1 MSRQTSAVV
10 LVALGVVLGAVLIF
24 AGLSQRYLWD
34 DEAETALL
42 AERVLRFGVPLAW
55 DGASLVSQECG
66 QDFDQNYVWRQTPWL
81 PIYVAAASFKLFG
94 VSTFAARLPFALL
107 GLLAVPSMYLL
118 ARRVFNDWTTAL
130 LAAASLLF
138 SVPFLLHVRQC
149 RYYSLAI
156 FASIWILYFF
166 FSLRERPRLA
176 AAGLAVSLTMLLHTS
191 QLLFFGAVA
200 GLVLGFL
207 VAWFDRAA
215 LPWLAAGLAASV
227 ALNFPWLLGSDLGG
241 KSGNLLSLNSA
252 AIYLTSLIWYVTRIE
267 SYAFSALLLGAA
279 LVVAVAMKWTRID
292 LAAPETRACLFL
304 VAFTVAHVVVVALVP
319 FVFFRY
325 ALTLLP
331 VLALLQARI
340 IRVIGQG
347 SRALAAAVLLLALLI
362 DRGDLVFAGR
372 FTITLYKYVDE
383 IIHHVPGPIEGIVTY
398 LKDAARP
405 GDRVFISYGDLP
417 LRFYTKLEVRGGQGC
432 QSLAGWPPPEWAIV
446 RYFFR
451 FRPAA
456 PGATEDAGRTIQYL
470 RSELT
475 ERQYRR
481 VDLPVID
488 TIWENIP
495 EPDRLVFRIPANR
508 PKVSLYQKIRP

>member
-1 MSRQTSAVV
+1 MSRQTGVGALVV
-10 LVALGVVLGAVLIF
+10 VGVVLGALLIF
-24 AGLSQRYLWD
+24 AGLGQRYLWD

-66 QDFDQNYVWRQTPWL
+66 QDYDQNYVWRQTPWL
-81 PIYVAAASFKLFG
+81 PIYVAASSFKLFG
-94 VSTFAARLPFALL
+94 VGTFAARLPFALL

-118 ARRVFNDWTTAL
+118 ARRVFHDWTTAH

-166 FSLRERPRLA
+166 FSLRERPRLG
-176 AAGLAVSLTMLLHTS
+176 AAGLALSLTMLLHTS
-191 QLLFFGAVA
+191 QLLFLGAVA

-207 VAWFDRAA
+207 VARFDHAA
-215 LPWLAAGLAASV
+215 LPWLAAGLAASI

-252 AIYLTSLIWYVTRIE
+252 ATYLTSLIWYVTRIE
-267 SYAFSALLLGAA
+267 VYAFSAVLLVTA
-279 LVVAVAMKWTRID
+279 LIVVAAMKWARID
-292 LAAPETRACLFL
+292 FAAPETRACLFL
-304 VAFTVAHVVVVALVP
+304 VVFTVAHVLVVALVP

-325 ALTLLP
+325 ALPLLP
-331 VLALLQARI
+331 VLGLLQARI
-340 IRVIGQG
+340 VRVIAQG
-347 SRALAAAVLLLALLI
+347 SRALAVAVLLLALLI
-362 DRGDLVFAGR
+362 DRGDLVFGGR
-372 FTITLYKYVDE
+372 LTITLYKFADE
-383 IIHHVPGPIEGIVTY
+383 IVHHVPGPIEGIVTY
-398 LKDAARP
+398 LGRAARP

-432 QSLAGWPPPEWAIV
+432 QSLAGWPAPEWAIV
-446 RYFFR
+446 RFFFR

-456 PGATEDAGRTIQYL
+456 PGATEDAGLTIQFL
-470 RSELT
+470 KSEVT
-475 ERQYRR
+475 ESHYRR
-481 VDLPVID
+481 IDLPVID

-495 EPDRLVFRIPANR
+495 EPDRLVFRVPSNR
-508 PKVSLYQKIRP
+508 ARVTLYQKIRP

>member
-1 MSRQTSAVV
+1 MSRQAGIGAV
-10 LVALGVVLGAVLIF
+10 VALGVVLGAILIF

-42 AERVLRFGVPLAW
+42 AERVLQFGVPLAW

-66 QDFDQNYVWRQTPWL
+66 QDYDQNYVWRQTPWL

-118 ARRVFNDWTTAL
+118 ARRVFNDWTTAH

-166 FSLRERPRLA
+166 FALRERPRVA
-176 AAGLAVSLTMLLHTS
+176 AAGLALSLTMLLHTS
-191 QLLFFGAVA
+191 QLLFLGAVA
-200 GLVLGFL
+200 GLALGFL
-207 VAWFDRAA
+207 VARFDRTA
-215 LPWLAAGLAASV
+215 LPWLAAGLAAAV

-252 AIYLTSLIWYVTRIE
+252 ALYVTSLLWYVTRIE
-267 SYAFSALLLGAA
+267 SYAFSTVLLGAA
-279 LVVAVAMKWTRID
+279 LVVVVAMKWTRLD
-292 LAAPETRACLFL
+292 FAAPESKACLFL

-340 IRVIGQG
+340 VRVIADG

-372 FTITLYKYVDE
+372 FTITLYKYADE
-383 IIHHVPGPIEGIVTY
+383 IVHHVPGPIEGIVTY
-398 LKDAARP
+398 LKGVARP

-446 RYFFR
+446 RFFFR

-456 PGATEDAGRTIQYL
+456 PGATEDAGRTIQFL
-470 RSELT
+470 KSEVT
-475 ERQYRR
+475 DSHYRR
-481 VDLPVID
+481 IDLPVID

-508 PKVSLYQKIRP
+508 ARVTLYQKIRP

>member
-1 MSRQTSAVV
+1 MSRQTTVVV

-66 QDFDQNYVWRQTPWL
+66 QDYDQNYVWRQTPWL

-118 ARRVFNDWTTAL
+118 ARRVFNDWTTAHF
-130 LAAASLLF
+130 AAASLLF

-156 FASIWILYFF
+156 FTSIWILYFF

-176 AAGLAVSLTMLLHTS
+176 ATGLAVSLTMLLHTS

-200 GLVLGFL
+200 GLALGFL
-207 VAWFDRAA
+207 VARFDRAA
-215 LPWLAAGLAASV
+215 LPWLAAGLAAAV
-227 ALNFPWLLGSDLGG
+227 ALNFPWLLGSDLEG

-279 LVVAVAMKWTRID
+279 LRLVVVMKWTRID
-292 LAAPETRACLFL
+292 FAAPETRACLFL

-383 IIHHVPGPIEGIVTY
+383 IVHHVPGPIEGIVTY

-451 FRPAA
+451 CRPAG

-481 VDLPVID
+481 IDLPVID
-488 TIWENIP
+488 TKWENIP

-508 PKVSLYQKIRP
+508 AKVSLYQKIRP